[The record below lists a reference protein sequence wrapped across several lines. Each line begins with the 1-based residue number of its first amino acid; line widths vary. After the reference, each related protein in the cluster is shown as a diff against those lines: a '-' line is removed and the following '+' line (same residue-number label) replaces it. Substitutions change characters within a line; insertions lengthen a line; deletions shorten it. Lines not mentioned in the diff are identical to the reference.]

1 MPNHDSLVFFF
12 FLIPNH
18 LSTPPR
24 KKTSKTLTRNAIR
37 AAQLTPPAPPGATLH
52 KGYLTLPTSY
62 TSSTP
67 SFELRVSGFRPRHVA
82 SHPYTGQ
89 RTVALAR
96 GPLVYCAED
105 VDNPWAPPHF
115 RDVAIAIG
123 DGTVREDPTA
133 RIAVQAPTPA
143 CGVWRRPGPDG
154 SVIKGGPEAGE
165 GDGEEA
171 GQMQVAEERYVALR
185 CDAWVR
191 DLGSW
196 RDKRAG
202 AQPGLDLDVGGEGE
216 GEGEGDGDG
225 SGSGRKEELVLIPY
239 YLRANR
245 GGKGHMRVGMLR
257 K

>member
-1 MPNHDSLVFFF
+1 MTVTGVTVL
-12 FLIPNH
+12 
-18 LSTPPR
+18 
-24 KKTSKTLTRNAIR
+24 
-37 AAQLTPPAPPGATLH
+37 
-52 KGYLTLPTSY
+52 
-62 TSSTP
+62 
-67 SFELRVSGFRPRHVA
+67 
-82 SHPYTGQ
+82 GQ
-89 RTVALAR
+89 RSPQFNEILTDDALRFLAALHR
-96 GPLVYCAED
+96 TF
-105 VDNPWAPPHF
+105 DNT
-115 RDVAIAIG
+115 RKSLL
-123 DGTVREDPTA
+123 TA
-133 RIAVQAPTPA
+133 RIAVHAPTPA

-154 SVIKGGPEAGE
+154 SVIKGGPDAGE

-202 AQPGLDLDVGGEGE
+202 AQPGLDVDLDVGGEGD
-216 GEGEGDGDG
+216 GEGGD
-225 SGSGRKEELVLIPY
+225 GRKEELVLIPY